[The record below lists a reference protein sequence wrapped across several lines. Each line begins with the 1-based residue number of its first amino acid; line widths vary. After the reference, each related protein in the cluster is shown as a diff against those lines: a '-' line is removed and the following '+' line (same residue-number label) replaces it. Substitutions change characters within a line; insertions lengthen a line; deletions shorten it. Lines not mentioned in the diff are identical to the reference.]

1 MGSVVFCLNMRALL
15 LQLCL
20 GFAYGSSKLE
30 HTPMHS
36 GGGRIVGGTDAS
48 RGEFPHQIMLTRGVG
63 GSLMCGGSLV
73 APDVVVTAGHCC
85 DGMSASQLGVEVGS
99 HELYSEDP
107 DQEAFAV
114 REVKLHENYNSNN
127 INNDICLLFL
137 DGEADFSSPNIG
149 PIALPTSGEEYAEGT
164 ECIVS
169 GWGTTSAGGSL
180 ASTLQKVT
188 VPVVSD
194 DHCRDSYGQSD
205 ITDSMICAGL
215 DQGGKDSCQGDSGGP
230 FMCGNQLS
238 GIVSWGYGCAEA
250 GYPGVYTQTSYFIDW
265 IMENADLGP
274 PPTTTTTQAPTE
286 EPTVPTTTLPPFECP
301 SGWVDANPGCFRL
314 EFNSSMTRHEALL
327 LCESAGGFL
336 AEPKSQDQ
344 VDMLAGLAQL
354 EFDILGL
361 DSWWIGLTDQG
372 HEGRWVWEHSF
383 TEADFTDWADGF
395 PTAEDNV
402 ADCAIMSHDQG
413 WKWVDMACGEG
424 LATAICQMDEA

>member
-1 MGSVVFCLNMRALL
+1 MGSAVFCLNMRALL
-15 LQLCL
+15 LQFCL

-361 DSWWIGLTDQG
+361 NSWWIGLTDQG